1 MGYYR
6 HGVLDQVLREA
17 GVMTQ
22 TAVARKRSWQ
32 PMRLTLVGDVSMV
45 MQKKTGT
52 QCDPSPNHTIKR
64 GLGPPPANC

>member
-1 MGYYR
+1 
-6 HGVLDQVLREA
+6 
-17 GVMTQ
+17 MTQ
-22 TAVARKRSWQ
+22 TAVARKRIWQ

-64 GLGPPPANC
+64 GLGPPPRNC